1 MFSVSMAISS
11 ILSQYLL
18 MAPTCSQNY
27 NTTAACQFRS
37 STTTITNQQ
46 TNSGLILGDS
56 IYTEQ
61 DKATRSKPI
70 VSMLQGLQNSYSY
83 SRGAVRV

>member
-46 TNSGLILGDS
+46 TNSGL
-56 IYTEQ
+56 YTEQ

-70 VSMLQGLQNSYSY
+70 VSMLQGLQESY